1 MKRPLLFLVCCAIM
15 HIASAQS
22 KDEKAVAQAVETL
35 RKAMVDADKATLE
48 KLTDSH
54 LSYGHSSG
62 KLEDKAAFV
71 EALTSGKS
79 DFATL
84 NLSEQTITVAGNTAI
99 VRHTLD
105 ADTNDNGKTGTV
117 HLKVLLVWLK
127 EGGEWKLLARQAV
140 KEPAPAT
147 AK

>member
-1 MKRPLLFLVCCAIM
+1 
-15 HIASAQS
+15 
-22 KDEKAVAQAVETL
+22 
-35 RKAMVDADKATLE
+35 
-48 KLTDSH
+48 
-54 LSYGHSSG
+54 
-62 KLEDKAAFV
+62 
-71 EALTSGKS
+71 
-79 DFATL
+79 
-84 NLSEQTITVAGNTAI
+84 

-127 EGGEWKLLARQAV
+127 EGGEWKLLVRQAV